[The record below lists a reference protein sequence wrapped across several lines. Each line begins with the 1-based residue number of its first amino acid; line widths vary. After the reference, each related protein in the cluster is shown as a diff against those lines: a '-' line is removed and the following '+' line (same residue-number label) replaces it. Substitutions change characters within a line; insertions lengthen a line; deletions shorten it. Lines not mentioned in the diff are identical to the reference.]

1 MCNINVGTKSG
12 SEDSSFNNLLLCALF
27 VWEKYMDK
35 KYLDEIYNLAM
46 KAFDCNEVPVGA
58 IVVKDGV
65 IIGKGY
71 NCKDGTQVATKHA
84 EIVAIEEACRCINS
98 WRLDNCELYVTLEPC
113 MMCAGA
119 IMESRI
125 KETKFLLNR
134 TNVCFKPGS
143 FIKIHM
149 IDDKKMCDKYL
160 KLIQKFFVNKRY

>member
-71 NCKDGTQVATKHA
+71 NCKDGTK
-84 EIVAIEEACRCINS
+84 
-98 WRLDNCELYVTLEPC
+98 
-113 MMCAGA
+113 
-119 IMESRI
+119 
-125 KETKFLLNR
+125 
-134 TNVCFKPGS
+134 
-143 FIKIHM
+143 
-149 IDDKKMCDKYL
+149 
-160 KLIQKFFVNKRY
+160 